1 MNFERMFLF
10 GFSGTLLALMMFIS
24 IGSVNVYAI
33 TIKIE
38 SPVVN
43 QQVPVGELTISGIS
57 SDNSSSQCQVYLD
70 WNNLKPYQLATPTGS
85 NGSADFSK
93 WSFTYTSKYHLIQTG
108 VNDLTS
114 KITCLVPPAGP
125 TVTKWY
131 SINVTGTTTSNQSS
145 NVQLPLP
152 TANTKTPASNTKT
165 PASNTQTPASNTQ
178 TPASNTQ
185 TPASNTQ
192 TPSSNTQTPAS
203 NTQTPA
209 SNTQTPASNTQTPS
223 PQSGA
228 SVNTTNTSN
237 SNKINLQINVET
249 NPISAGERQKV
260 AVTASDPQTGNTLDR
275 VFVRLTIK
283 DPSGN
288 VLKDY
293 TDTDGELAP
302 SFRIDKDIP
311 GTYSVLASASQAGI
325 KATKSTTFI
334 VQ

>member
-1 MNFERMFLF
+1 MNFERMLLF

-24 IGSVNVYAI
+24 IVSVSVYAI
-33 TIKIE
+33 SIKIE
-38 SPVVN
+38 SPLGN
-43 QQVPVGELTISGIS
+43 QQVPVGELTISGTS

-108 VNDLTS
+108 LNDLTS

-131 SINVTGTTTSNQSS
+131 SINVTGTTSSNQST

-152 TANTKTPASNTKT
+152 TANTKTPASN
-165 PASNTQTPASNTQ
+165 NTQTPASNPQ

-185 TPASNTQ
+185 I
-192 TPSSNTQTPAS
+192 
-203 NTQTPA
+203 
-209 SNTQTPASNTQTPS
+209 PS

-228 SVNTTNTSN
+228 SVDTTNTSN
-237 SNKINLQINVET
+237 SNKINLEVNVEN
-249 NPISAGERQKV
+249 NPISAGDRQKV
-260 AVTASDPQTGNTLDR
+260 TVTASDPQTGNTLDR

-288 VLKDY
+288 VVKDY
-293 TDTDGELAP
+293 TDTDGELSP
-302 SFRIDKDIP
+302 SFRIDKDIT

-325 KATKSTTFI
+325 KSTKSTTFI

>member
-1 MNFERMFLF
+1 MNFERMLLF

-24 IGSVNVYAI
+24 VGSVSVYAI
-33 TIKIE
+33 SIKIE
-38 SPVVN
+38 SPLGN
-43 QQVPVGELTISGIS
+43 QKVAVGQLSISGTS
-57 SDNSSSQCQVYLD
+57 SDNSSAQCQVYLD

-108 VNDLTS
+108 LNDLTS

-131 SINVTGTTTSNQSS
+131 SINVTGATTSNQSS
-145 NVQLPLP
+145 TVQLPLP
-152 TANTKTPASNTKT
+152 TANTKTPASN
-165 PASNTQTPASNTQ
+165 NQTS
-178 TPASNTQ
+178 
-185 TPASNTQ
+185 
-192 TPSSNTQTPAS
+192 
-203 NTQTPA
+203 
-209 SNTQTPASNTQTPS
+209 S

-228 SVNTTNTSN
+228 SVDTTNTSN
-237 SNKINLQINVET
+237 SNKINLEINVET
-249 NPISAGERQKV
+249 NPIPAGDRQKV
-260 AVTASDPQTGNTLDR
+260 AVTASDPQTKNTLDR

-288 VLKDY
+288 VVKDY
-293 TDTDGELAP
+293 TDTDGELSP
-302 SFRIDKDIP
+302 SFRLDKDIT

-325 KATKSTTFI
+325 KTTKSTTFI

>member
-1 MNFERMFLF
+1 MNFEKMLLF

-24 IGSVNVYAI
+24 TGSVSVYAI
-33 TIKIE
+33 LIKIE
-38 SPVVN
+38 SPLSN
-43 QQVPVGELTISGIS
+43 QKVPVGQLTISGTS
-57 SDNSSSQCQVYLD
+57 SDNSSAQCQVYLD

-108 VNDLTS
+108 LNDLTS
-114 KITCLVPPAGP
+114 KITCLIPPAGP

-131 SINVTGTTTSNQSS
+131 SINVTGATTSNQSS

-152 TANTKTPASNTKT
+152 TANT
-165 PASNTQTPASNTQ
+165 QTPASNTQ

-185 TPASNTQ
+185 TS
-192 TPSSNTQTPAS
+192 
-203 NTQTPA
+203 
-209 SNTQTPASNTQTPS
+209 S

-237 SNKINLQINVET
+237 SNKINLEINVET
-249 NPISAGERQKV
+249 NPIPAGDRQKV

-288 VLKDY
+288 VVKDY
-293 TDTDGELAP
+293 TDTDGELSP
-302 SFRIDKDIP
+302 SFRLDKGIT

-325 KATKSTTFI
+325 KTTKSTTFI

>member
-1 MNFERMFLF
+1 MNFEKMLLF

-24 IGSVNVYAI
+24 IGSVSVYAI
-33 TIKIE
+33 SIKIE
-38 SPVVN
+38 SPLSN
-43 QQVPVGELTISGIS
+43 QKVPVGQLTISGTS
-57 SDNSSSQCQVYLD
+57 SDNSSAQCQVYLD

-108 VNDLTS
+108 LNDLTS

-131 SINVTGTTTSNQSS
+131 SINVTGATTSNQSS

-152 TANTKTPASNTKT
+152 TANT
-165 PASNTQTPASNTQ
+165 QTPASNTQ
-178 TPASNTQ
+178 TPASNNQ
-185 TPASNTQ
+185 TSF
-192 TPSSNTQTPAS
+192 
-203 NTQTPA
+203 
-209 SNTQTPASNTQTPS
+209 
-223 PQSGA
+223 PQSEA
-228 SVNTTNTSN
+228 SVDTTNTSN
-237 SNKINLQINVET
+237 SNKINLEINVET
-249 NPISAGERQKV
+249 NPIPAGDRQKV

-283 DPSGN
+283 DPTGN
-288 VLKDY
+288 VVKDY
-293 TDTDGELAP
+293 TDTDGELSP
-302 SFRIDKDIP
+302 SFRLDKDIT

-325 KATKSTTFI
+325 KTTKSTTFI

>member
-1 MNFERMFLF
+1 MNFERMLLF

-24 IGSVNVYAI
+24 IVSVNVYAI
-33 TIKIE
+33 SIKIE
-38 SPVVN
+38 SPLGN
-43 QQVPVGELTISGIS
+43 QQVPVGELTISGTS

-93 WSFTYTSKYHLIQTG
+93 WSFTYSSKYHLIQTG
-108 VNDLTS
+108 LNDLTS

-131 SINVTGTTTSNQSS
+131 SINVTGTTSSNRST

-152 TANTKTPASNTKT
+152 TANTKTPASN
-165 PASNTQTPASNTQ
+165 NTQTPAST
-178 TPASNTQ
+178 
-185 TPASNTQ
+185 TQ
-192 TPSSNTQTPAS
+192 TPSL
-203 NTQTPA
+203 
-209 SNTQTPASNTQTPS
+209 
-223 PQSGA
+223 QSGA
-228 SVNTTNTSN
+228 SVDTTNTSN
-237 SNKINLQINVET
+237 SNKINLEVSVEN
-249 NPISAGERQKV
+249 NPISAGDRQQ
-260 AVTASDPQTGNTLDR
+260 VTATATDPQTGNTLDR

-288 VLKDY
+288 VVKDY
-293 TDTDGELAP
+293 TDTDGELSP
-302 SFRIDKDIP
+302 SFRIDKDTT

-325 KATKSTTFI
+325 KTTKSTTFI

>member
-1 MNFERMFLF
+1 MNFERMLLF

-24 IGSVNVYAI
+24 IVSVSVYAI
-33 TIKIE
+33 SIKIE
-38 SPVVN
+38 SPLGN
-43 QQVPVGELTISGIS
+43 QQVPVGELTISGTS

-108 VNDLTS
+108 LNDLTS

-131 SINVTGTTTSNQSS
+131 SINVTGTTSSNQST

-152 TANTKTPASNTKT
+152 TANTKTPASN
-165 PASNTQTPASNTQ
+165 NTQTPASNPQ
-178 TPASNTQ
+178 I
-185 TPASNTQ
+185 
-192 TPSSNTQTPAS
+192 
-203 NTQTPA
+203 
-209 SNTQTPASNTQTPS
+209 PS

-228 SVNTTNTSN
+228 SVDTTNTSN
-237 SNKINLQINVET
+237 SNKINLEVNVEN
-249 NPISAGERQKV
+249 NPISAGDRQKV
-260 AVTASDPQTGNTLDR
+260 TVTASDPQTGNTLDR

-288 VLKDY
+288 VVKDY
-293 TDTDGELAP
+293 TDTDGELSP
-302 SFRIDKDIP
+302 SFRIDKDTT

-325 KATKSTTFI
+325 KSTKSTTFI

>member
-1 MNFERMFLF
+1 MNFERMLLF

-24 IGSVNVYAI
+24 IGSVSVYAI

-38 SPVVN
+38 SPLGN
-43 QQVPVGELTISGIS
+43 QQVPVGELTISGTS

-152 TANTKTPASNTKT
+152 TANTKTPASNT
-165 PASNTQTPASNTQ
+165 QTPASNTQ

-192 TPSSNTQTPAS
+192 TPSL
-203 NTQTPA
+203 
-209 SNTQTPASNTQTPS
+209 
-223 PQSGA
+223 QSGA

-237 SNKINLQINVET
+237 SDKINLQINVES
-249 NPISAGERQKV
+249 NPISAGDRQKV

-288 VLKDY
+288 VVKDY

>member
-1 MNFERMFLF
+1 MNFEKMLLF

-24 IGSVNVYAI
+24 IGSVSVYAI
-33 TIKIE
+33 SIKIE
-38 SPVVN
+38 SPLSN
-43 QQVPVGELTISGIS
+43 QKVPVGQLTISGTS
-57 SDNSSSQCQVYLD
+57 SDNSSAQCQVYLD

-108 VNDLTS
+108 LNDLTS
-114 KITCLVPPAGP
+114 KITCLIPPAGP

-131 SINVTGTTTSNQSS
+131 SINVTGATTSNQSS

-152 TANTKTPASNTKT
+152 TANTQTPASNNQTL
-165 PASNTQTPASNTQ
+165 ASNTQTPASNTQ
-178 TPASNTQ
+178 TPA
-185 TPASNTQ
+185 
-192 TPSSNTQTPAS
+192 
-203 NTQTPA
+203 
-209 SNTQTPASNTQTPS
+209 

-237 SNKINLQINVET
+237 SNKINLEINVET
-249 NPISAGERQKV
+249 NPIPAGDRQKV

-288 VLKDY
+288 VVKDY
-293 TDTDGELAP
+293 TDTDGELSP
-302 SFRIDKDIP
+302 SFRLDKDIT

-325 KATKSTTFI
+325 KTTKSTTFI